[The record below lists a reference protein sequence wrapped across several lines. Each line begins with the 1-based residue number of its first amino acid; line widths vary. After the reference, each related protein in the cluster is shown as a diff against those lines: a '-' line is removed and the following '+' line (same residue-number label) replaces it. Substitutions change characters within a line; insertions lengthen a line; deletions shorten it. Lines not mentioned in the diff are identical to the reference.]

1 MGSQAWIHR
10 RPVPHSIPHSPVSS
24 ERALPGCVCFVSTG
38 CFASRLSWP
47 PGNKAG
53 TSSAKETLTCQPQ
66 PPAGHPDQSVESSG
80 SVHLTKGRSR
90 LQQADTS
97 GTQSWR
103 QPGPSHH
110 PSAKRPMWHLG
121 PNGGRKRKKDQVTGG
136 RKEKKREDWEEG
148 RRNQK
153 REGREREWSLEGGRT
168 HSHRDMYTRVH
179 SSTVHSH

>member
-66 PPAGHPDQSVESSG
+66 PTAGHPDQSVESSG
-80 SVHLTKGRSR
+80 SVHLTKGGSR

-110 PSAKRPMWHLG
+110 PSAKRLVALG
-121 PNGGRKRKKDQVTGG
+121 AKWGKEKEEGSGHRRKKGKEERRLGGGEKESEKGRKGKRRTEFRG
-136 RKEKKREDWEEG
+136 RKNTFAQRHVYPCS
-148 RRNQK
+148 Q
-153 REGREREWSLEGGRT
+153 
-168 HSHRDMYTRVH
+168 
-179 SSTVHSH
+179 